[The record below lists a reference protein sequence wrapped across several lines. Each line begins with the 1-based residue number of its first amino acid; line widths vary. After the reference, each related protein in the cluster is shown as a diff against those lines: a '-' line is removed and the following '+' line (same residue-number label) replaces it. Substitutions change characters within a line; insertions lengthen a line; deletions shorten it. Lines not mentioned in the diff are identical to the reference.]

1 MHAVSRLLPLVF
13 GAVLA
18 VAPSLRAQSAE
29 LPPIFAPRP
38 VAPVVAAPI
47 VRRAASGDG
56 MSERMRAL
64 VTERIL
70 AEEKTFEAPVSAEI
84 AASAVTTETT
94 AGGALLMRRFVVR
107 SVAPSTDEV
116 RPPDLPLYH
125 FSLADR
131 VDRRVK
137 PGYTATLLRFFGDRG
152 SVNLS
157 IVNGAGNGID
167 HNIDF
172 TRAEIGVSLR
182 W

>member
-1 MHAVSRLLPLVF
+1 MHA
-13 GAVLA
+13 A
-18 VAPSLRAQSAE
+18 LRALLLALGPLLAASSVRAQPAE

-38 VAPVVAAPI
+38 VAPAIAAPV
-47 VRRAASGDG
+47 VRPAVSGNG

-70 AEEKTFEAPVSAEI
+70 AGEKTFEAPVSAET

-94 AGGALLMRRFVVR
+94 SSGALLMRRFVVR
-107 SVAPSTDEV
+107 SIAPSTDEV

-125 FSLADR
+125 FAPAGR
-131 VDRRVK
+131 VDRRTK
-137 PGYTATLLRFFGDRG
+137 GYTATLLRFFGDRG

-157 IVNGAGNGID
+157 VVNGAGNGID